1 MSAMK
6 TFALCALIGVG
17 ATRAAAVGQAR
28 SLAPRR
34 SPSMAIRPPSAP
46 NGGGPLVTLSDGAAE
61 RRAAPAKLLGSA
73 ARVIAPIL
81 IAAPV
86 LLHSAPALAS
96 AGASLV
102 EPVTRSLLDSP
113 FFQALSLIF
122 VRRAAPRHARRAAPC
137 HARRAT
143 RAVLRAPRLVVSA
156 HAGSRVTK
164 ADVVDVRIRSP
175 PAPQVS
181 ELGDKTFFIATILAA
196 KTSRLLTFVGAAGAL
211 AVMTVISVAIGQV
224 FHAVPTGFTRGIPID
239 DIIAIASFSYFGLKS
254 LADAAAIEDGDDSGM
269 AAEQREAEEE
279 LAAIGDKRGRW
290 ALVGEAFALTF
301 AAELGDRSQ
310 LTTIALSAAQ
320 NPFGVCGGAIIAHCL
335 ATGGAV
341 LGGSFLSKYLSEKII
356 GCAHSAS
363 ARSRRARRRA
373 APARADARSTLA
385 WRDRRL
391 QVHWRQPLPRLRGD
405 HIRRAGAAAH
415 HPRRL
420 LMCSGFC
427 AFTVAA
433 EC

>member
-122 VRRAAPRHARRAAPC
+122 V
-137 HARRAT
+137 
-143 RAVLRAPRLVVSA
+143 S
-156 HAGSRVTK
+156 
-164 ADVVDVRIRSP
+164 D
-175 PAPQVS
+175 
-181 ELGDKTFFIATILAA
+181 LGDKTFFIATILAA

-356 GCAHSAS
+356 GYIGGSLFLVF
-363 ARSRRARRRA
+363 A
-373 APARADARSTLA
+373 ATTFVGLVPQLITLA
-385 WRDRRL
+385 
-391 QVHWRQPLPRLRGD
+391 
-405 HIRRAGAAAH
+405 
-415 HPRRL
+415 
-420 LMCSGFC
+420 GF
-427 AFTVAA
+427 
-433 EC
+433 